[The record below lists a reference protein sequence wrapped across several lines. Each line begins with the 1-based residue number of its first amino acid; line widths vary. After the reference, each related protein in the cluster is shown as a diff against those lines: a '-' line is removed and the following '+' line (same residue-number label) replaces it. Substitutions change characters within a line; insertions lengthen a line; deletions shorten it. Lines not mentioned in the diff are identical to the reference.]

1 MAPIYKQMARL
12 DNQCRACAVNVP
24 TMGRNETPKLEKKII
39 VTVVDLGK
47 IVERAVIDLTLITH
61 QLETL
66 QRNLDNVPSPCNGRA
81 VAKAVGDLVS
91 DLREAIAP
99 LR

>member
-1 MAPIYKQMARL
+1 
-12 DNQCRACAVNVP
+12 
-24 TMGRNETPKLEKKII
+24 MGRNETPKLEKEII
-39 VTVVDLGK
+39 VTVVELGK
-47 IVERAVIDLTLITH
+47 IVERAAIDLTLITH

-66 QRNLDNVPSPCNGRA
+66 QRNLDNAPPCDGRA
-81 VAKAVGDLVS
+81 VAKAVGDLVT

>member
-1 MAPIYKQMARL
+1 
-12 DNQCRACAVNVP
+12 
-24 TMGRNETPKLEKKII
+24 MGRNENLKLDEHNII
-39 VTVVDLGK
+39 VAVVDLGK

-66 QRNLDNVPSPCNGRA
+66 QRNLDNAPSPCNGRA
-81 VAKAVGDLVS
+81 VAKAVGELLT

>member
-1 MAPIYKQMARL
+1 
-12 DNQCRACAVNVP
+12 
-24 TMGRNETPKLEKKII
+24 MGTNEKLNLEHKI
-39 VTVVDLGK
+39 VVAVVDLGK

-66 QRNLDNVPSPCNGRA
+66 QRNLDNAPSPCNGRA
-81 VAKAVGDLVS
+81 VAKVVGDFVT

>member
-1 MAPIYKQMARL
+1 
-12 DNQCRACAVNVP
+12 
-24 TMGRNETPKLEKKII
+24 MGRNETPKLEKKII
-39 VTVVDLGK
+39 VTVVELGK
-47 IVERAVIDLTLITH
+47 IVERAAIDLTLITH

-66 QRNLDNVPSPCNGRA
+66 QRNLDNAPPPCDGRA
-81 VAKAVGDLVS
+81 VAKAVGDLVT